1 MSENPND
8 PNPYSAPPPPPESQA
23 GAISVE
29 QRQWAM
35 FAHLSAIAGAVLTS
49 GIGGWGTFLGPLI
62 IWLLKKDTMPF
73 VEDQAKE
80 ALNYNIT
87 VAIVFFAL
95 WVLVFIT
102 LGIGFLIAIPA
113 WVVIG
118 VAWLVFTI
126 IAAVKSNEGVA
137 YRYPFTLRLV
147 K

>member
-1 MSENPND
+1 MSENPN
-8 PNPYSAPPPPPESQA
+8 NPGPYAPPPPPPEGNLS
-23 GAISVE
+23 GISAE

-87 VAIVFFAL
+87 IAIVFFAL

>member
-1 MSENPND
+1 MSEFNE
-8 PNPYSAPPPPPESQA
+8 APES
-23 GAISVE
+23 GSSSGVPVE

-49 GIGGWGTFLGPLI
+49 GVGGWGTFLGPLV

-73 VEDQAKE
+73 VDDQAKE

-95 WVLVFIT
+95 WVLVFVT

-113 WVVIG
+113 WIVVGI
-118 VAWLVFTI
+118 AWLVFTI
-126 IAAVKSNEGVA
+126 IAAIKANDGVS